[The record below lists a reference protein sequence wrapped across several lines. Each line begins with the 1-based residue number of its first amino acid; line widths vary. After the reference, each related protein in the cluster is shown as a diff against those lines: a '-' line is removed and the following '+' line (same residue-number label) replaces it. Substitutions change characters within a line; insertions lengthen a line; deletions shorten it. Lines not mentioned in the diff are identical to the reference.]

1 MSKAELYNQVLD
13 EPNMLECILQH
24 MRDPAD
30 IVHLSLCGKSNLTRF
45 HNTIETVLLEKH
57 EDLIEKKMDK
67 FAGEVAVCVDQ
78 FFSANH
84 TLTASRAIGK
94 LFDFL
99 HDNHMWYKEGI
110 QLHSFDRIVER
121 KLAEFALDARYS
133 RNALK
138 SLSMLFDISERCL
151 MYHGNERC
159 MMLDG
164 DDLVEYMDN
173 SEVYN

>member
-1 MSKAELYNQVLD
+1 MSTAHSELYNQVLD

-30 IVHLSLCGKSNLTRF
+30 VVHLSLCGKSNLVRF
-45 HNTIETVLLEKH
+45 HDTIQTVLLEKH

-67 FAGEVAVCVDQ
+67 FAREVAVRVDQ

-99 HDNHMWYKEGI
+99 HDNHMWYKEGM
-110 QLHSFDRIVER
+110 QLHSFDSLIER
-121 KLAEFALDARYS
+121 KLTEFGLDAQYS
-133 RNALK
+133 HNALK
-138 SLSMLFDISERCL
+138 SLRMIFHERCL
-151 MYHGNERC
+151 MLNDE
-159 MMLDG
+159 
-164 DDLVEYMDN
+164 DLAEYI
-173 SEVYN
+173 SPSGLYW